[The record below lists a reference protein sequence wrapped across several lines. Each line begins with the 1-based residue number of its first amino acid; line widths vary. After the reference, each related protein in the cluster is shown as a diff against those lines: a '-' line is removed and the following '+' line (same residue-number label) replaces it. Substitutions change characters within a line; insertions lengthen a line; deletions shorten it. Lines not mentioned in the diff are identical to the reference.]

1 MVDVA
6 SDRGRRSR
14 FGPDHPDSGFRRPA
28 GPPGGSPGSRARKD
42 GPVTGHPEDVL
53 DRSRI
58 ELVASR
64 SSLAELL
71 DRRLEHHGLHDACPV
86 LVAVSGGVD
95 STALLAVAAAISR
108 RRDPARI
115 RPIVAHVDH
124 ALRPESA
131 DDATAVA
138 RLAEVLE
145 LPFMQVRIDWSAI
158 ESAGDSPSSAD
169 ARDARW
175 DALASM
181 AETARARVV
190 LAGHHGDDQA
200 ETVLLRL
207 ARGVG
212 LDGLSGIPEQRML
225 GDACQVI
232 RPFLTSR
239 RAELAALVEEAGI
252 GFRHDPTNDRRDRA
266 REMIRHEILPRLES
280 IHPGAAGRIAALA
293 AESNERPEVGGILP
307 PPWDRGIFRSFDES
321 MVMTLLRTAVSRVD
335 PAVAEVARSQWRT
348 AARMIIDPDP
358 APRRLRLTDRTELKV
373 NKGLVDLEVDSPVPG
388 VTASS

>member
-1 MVDVA
+1 M
-6 SDRGRRSR
+6 
-14 FGPDHPDSGFRRPA
+14 
-28 GPPGGSPGSRARKD
+28 
-42 GPVTGHPEDVL
+42 
-53 DRSRI
+53 
-58 ELVASR
+58 ASR
-64 SSLAELL
+64 SPLAELL
-71 DRRLEHHGLHDACPV
+71 DRRLEHHGLQDACPV

-108 RRDPARI
+108 RRVPGRI

-124 ALRPESA
+124 ALRAESA

-145 LPFMQVRIDWSAI
+145 LPFMQVRIDWSAV
-158 ESAGDSPSSAD
+158 EVAGDSPSSAD

-175 DALASM
+175 AALESM
-181 AETARARVV
+181 AETAGATVV

-212 LDGLSGIPEQRML
+212 LDGLSGIPEHRTL
-225 GDACQVI
+225 GDACRVI

-239 RAELAALVEEAGI
+239 RAELAALVAEAGI

-266 REMIRHEILPRLES
+266 REMIRHEVLPRLES

-293 AESNERPEVGGILP
+293 AESTDRPEVGGLLP
-307 PPWDRGIFRSFDES
+307 PPWDRAIFRSFDES

-335 PAVAEVARSQWRT
+335 PSVAEVARSQWRT
-348 AARMIIDPDP
+348 AARMIIDLNP
-358 APRRLRLTDRTELKV
+358 APRRLRLTERTELTV
-373 NKGLVDLEVDSPVPG
+373 GKGLADLEIEAAVPEI
-388 VTASS
+388 ASNS

>member
-1 MVDVA
+1 M
-6 SDRGRRSR
+6 
-14 FGPDHPDSGFRRPA
+14 
-28 GPPGGSPGSRARKD
+28 
-42 GPVTGHPEDVL
+42 TGHPEDVL

-181 AETARARVV
+181 AETAGARVV

-293 AESNERPEVGGILP
+293 AESNERPEAGGILP

-373 NKGLVDLEVDSPVPG
+373 NKGLVDLEVDSAVPG